1 MRNTLPH
8 FRGPHPIL
16 ILKRVC
22 LVALFCLLAASNA
35 FAQGKQQTISG
46 YAEYYKGG
54 FLIVEGQRIA
64 ASQSTVF
71 KKVSSLAGT
80 PLGSEVKVKGV
91 RQPDGTFL
99 ANQVEVKTNGMA
111 MFEHDALSATTALE
125 NFWVSNRM
133 MLLQGADGQVK
144 NGGSIISDG
153 PGVDRVRAI
162 MARLLPPYIPADRVR
177 VRLVENEDWNA
188 SAMANGAVWVH
199 TSLLRDMSDDE
210 LAVILGHELGHFTYE
225 HTRRQMKQQMWIN
238 LAIAAA
244 GGATKNPTAHQYM
257 ELGFAA
263 WRNGYS
269 REYEDQADR
278 VGLRYAYEGGFD
290 VVRGYRVWRRFL
302 ERYGE
307 VDKLYN
313 LIHGTHSRPSE
324 RLRNLEGEISLNYG
338 TPLPRPPGP
347 AGEIAGGIP
356 TGRATEGAPPPVTII
371 RSSPSAETASRP
383 LAPATPRPVVPA
395 APRSVGR
402 RPDAMPTT
410 LSARPPAARAAAVP
424 LPPHV
429 LRDAAG
435 KLLPASGYQWVNPS
449 NPSDLRVRLMPGLF
463 KTADGKL
470 LPEAGY
476 QWVNSADPK
485 DFRVK
490 LMPGLVKTADGLRPA
505 QGYRWVNPKDAKDF
519 RVEPIP

>member
-1 MRNTLPH
+1 MRNTSLH
-8 FRGPHPIL
+8 FRGLHPAL
-16 ILKRVC
+16 ILQRLS
-22 LVALFCLLAASNA
+22 LVALVCLLGASNA
-35 FAQGKQQTISG
+35 SAQGKQQTISG

-64 ASQSTVF
+64 ANQSTVF
-71 KKVSSLAGT
+71 KKVSSLPGT

-99 ANQVEVKTNGMA
+99 ASQVEVKANGMA
-111 MFEHDALSATTALE
+111 MFEHDALTATTALE
-125 NFWVSNRM
+125 NLWVSNRM
-133 MLLQGADGQVK
+133 MLLQGADGEVK
-144 NGGSIISDG
+144 NGGNIISEG

-162 MARLLPPYIPADRVR
+162 MARLLPSYISSDRVR

-210 LAVILGHELGHFTYE
+210 LAIILGHELGHFTYE

-238 LAIAAA
+238 LAAAVA
-244 GGATKNPTAHQYM
+244 GGATKNPTAQQYIAM
-257 ELGFAA
+257 GFLA
-263 WRNGYS
+263 WKNGYS

-290 VVRGYRVWRRFL
+290 VARGHRVWRRFL

-307 VDKLYN
+307 ADKLYN
-313 LIHGTHSRPSE
+313 LINGSHSRPSE

-338 TPLPRPPGP
+338 TPLPTLAGP
-347 AGEIAGGIP
+347 AGEVAGGTPARQPIDSS
-356 TGRATEGAPPPVTII
+356 PPPVTII
-371 RSSPSAETASRP
+371 RSSPTEGTASRP
-383 LAPATPRPVVPA
+383 LAPTTPQPVVPT
-395 APRSVGR
+395 APRPVGR
-402 RPDAMPTT
+402 RPDALPT
-410 LSARPPAARAAAVP
+410 LSAHSPAARPAAPP
-424 LPPHV
+424 LPTHV

-435 KLLPASGYQWVNPS
+435 KLLPASGYQWVNPADP
-449 NPSDLRVRLMPGLF
+449 NDLRVRLMPGLF
-463 KTADGKL
+463 QSEDGKL
-470 LPEAGY
+470 LPEGGY
-476 QWVNSADPK
+476 QWVNPADQK

-490 LMPGLVKTADGLRPA
+490 LMPGLVKTPDGLRPDKD
-505 QGYRWVNPKDAKDF
+505 YRWVNPKDPNDL